1 MQKKTPLALI
11 AWIQSQSASLTS
23 KKSSLRVTPAL
34 FSRMSRRPKRSTVRA
49 TSASMSFR
57 FDVSVR
63 RNAALPP
70 AVVISAVVC
79 SPVASSISATT
90 TCAPSRA

>member
-1 MQKKTPLALI
+1 MPAIEAMLMILPERLWAICRAAACMQKKTPLALI

-57 FDVSVR
+57 FR
-63 RNAALPP
+63 PEAAWPSSDL
-70 AVVISAVVC
+70 SA
-79 SPVASSISATT
+79 
-90 TCAPSRA
+90 